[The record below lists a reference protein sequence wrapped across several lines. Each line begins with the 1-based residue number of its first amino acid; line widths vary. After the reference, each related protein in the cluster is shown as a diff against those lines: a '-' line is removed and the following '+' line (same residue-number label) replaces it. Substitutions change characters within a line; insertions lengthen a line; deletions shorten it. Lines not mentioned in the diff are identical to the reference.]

1 MKLGAIT
8 NSWRDKL
15 DGGADIAT
23 LIDADTAADSPEIA
37 SLNAMMA
44 SAAAD

>member
-15 DGGADIAT
+15 DGGADIAA
-23 LIDADTAADSPEIA
+23 LIDAAADSPEIA
-37 SLNAMMA
+37 SMNAMMA
-44 SAAAD
+44 STAAD